1 MPAGIQFYVSNPR
14 GATRTLAHPDAFNT
28 TFARVSFPVGSL
40 TSIAGRTPGPD
51 DSVLVTIQP
60 QAGVYGLILL
70 VDATFSASAPTVTFF
85 YGRYGDFSASRA
97 GTRYASSAE
106 FAQALGLWRE
116 ELLDRFAPVLG
127 SGSAGTDAVGG
138 PITATGNLL
147 AAAPR

>member
-1 MPAGIQFYVSNPR
+1 MARSTRERASGEFQVCAGA
-14 GATRTLAHPDAFNT
+14 ATGTAA
-28 TFARVSFPVGSL
+28 
-40 TSIAGRTPGPD
+40 I
-51 DSVLVTIQP
+51 LV
-60 QAGVYGLILL
+60 A
-70 VDATFSASAPTVTFF
+70 ATFSASAPTVTFF